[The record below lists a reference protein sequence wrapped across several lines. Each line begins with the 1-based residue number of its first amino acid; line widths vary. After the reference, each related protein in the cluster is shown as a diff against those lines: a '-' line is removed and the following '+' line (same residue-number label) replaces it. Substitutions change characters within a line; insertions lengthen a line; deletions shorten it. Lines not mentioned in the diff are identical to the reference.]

1 MTLTVSPEQRWAG
14 ILCGLAAALIWGA
27 FPVVTRLGLT
37 RTPLD
42 AYDIT
47 CIRYSVS
54 GLILLPYLLRHGRR
68 GLSWTSIGLMV
79 VGIGAPY
86 MLVVAQ
92 GLALAPVELFAVVTP
107 GSMILLS
114 ILISARLFG
123 TRLGARANAGT
134 ALIIGGVLL
143 AGWHSFAGAQ
153 ASPYAYL
160 MFLLGGLLWAIYTL
174 VSKWSGS
181 AALHATAIV
190 SVCSMVLYLPPYL
203 GSRGLRILQAPL
215 WDIGIQVVYQG
226 LLVSTVALFFYSRSV
241 QLLGA
246 ALGSTFAALV
256 PGTAMVLAA
265 LLLGERADNT
275 AIAGL
280 LVVTAGMLLTLLPQ
294 RPRPLPG
301 AIGQPTPRP
310 PGPTP

>member
-14 ILCGLAAALIWGA
+14 ILCGLAAAFIWGA

-47 CIRYSVS
+47 CIRYGVS

-68 GLSWTSIGLMV
+68 GLGWTTIGLMV

-114 ILISARLFG
+114 ILISARLSG
-123 TRLGARANAGT
+123 TRPGARANAGT
-134 ALIIGGVLL
+134 ALIIGGMLL

-153 ASPYAYL
+153 ASLYAYL

-174 VSKWSGS
+174 VAKWSGS
-181 AALHATAIV
+181 DALHATAIV
-190 SVCSMVLYLPPYL
+190 SVCSMVLYLPLYL
-203 GSRGLRILQAPL
+203 ASRGLRILQAPL

-246 ALGSTFAALV
+246 SLGSTFAALV

-294 RPRPLPG
+294 RSRPLPG